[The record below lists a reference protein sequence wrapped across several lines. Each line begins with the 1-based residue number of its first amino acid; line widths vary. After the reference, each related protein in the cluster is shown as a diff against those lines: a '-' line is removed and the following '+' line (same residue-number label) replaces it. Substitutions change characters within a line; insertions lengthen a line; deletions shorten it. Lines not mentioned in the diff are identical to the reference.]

1 MGRITARNIRNHTAK
16 KLRPPMAAEH
26 KYIVALKGVM
36 RGLHHET
43 MAWLKPRV
51 VQLARSDS
59 NAKTQIT
66 TELAAHV
73 DGLVNALA
81 PKVITPFMHLAGAV
95 DANNR
100 KAMRTFGLDVRGQL
114 GPHIQQFQEW
124 NQSLIKKAARDYA
137 DQIAAVLDDPDT
149 WGLRIEEIEALLV
162 ERGGVSESRAQ
173 LIARDQTSKLN
184 ANVNEFRQRSAG
196 VASYEW
202 STSLDERVRETHM
215 ANEGQTFTW
224 GNPPVETGDPG
235 SDVNCRCVAIPIIPE
250 LAEEESAGV
259 AMAAEE

>member
-1 MGRITARNIRNHTAK
+1 MADRNRRQGLAK
-16 KLRPPMAAEH
+16 KLRAPPAAEH
-26 KYIVALKGVM
+26 RYVVALKGVM
-36 RGLHHET
+36 RGVHHDT
-43 MAWLKPRV
+43 MAWLKPRLDRFAKKEDQQGAS
-51 VQLARSDS
+51 QLS
-59 NAKTQIT
+59 

-81 PKVITPFMHLAGAV
+81 PKVVTPFTHLATAI
-95 DANNR
+95 DRNNR
-100 KAMRTFGLDVRGQL
+100 KAMGKLGLDVRGQL
-114 GPHIQQFQEW
+114 GPHLQQFQEW

-137 DQIAAVLDDPDT
+137 DQIASVLDDPET

-184 ANVNEFRQRSAG
+184 SNVNQFRQRNAG
-196 VASYEW
+196 VTAYEW
-202 STSLDERVRETHM
+202 STSNDERVRDEHV

-224 GNPPVETGDPG
+224 GNPPPLTGDPG
-235 SDVNCRCVAIPIIPE
+235 DDVNCRCVAIPVIPE
-250 LAEEESAGV
+250 LGEEEDLGM